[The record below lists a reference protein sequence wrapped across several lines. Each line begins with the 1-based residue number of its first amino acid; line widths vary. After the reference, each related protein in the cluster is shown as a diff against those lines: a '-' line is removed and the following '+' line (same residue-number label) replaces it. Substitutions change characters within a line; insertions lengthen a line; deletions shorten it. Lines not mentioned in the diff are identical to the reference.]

1 MEEKI
6 LKQMIAAVDE
16 VVKQNKSD
24 FYKYDLH
31 TLSSHDTP
39 EFVWG
44 VYEYG
49 TALLVIDIDKAKNVL
64 DNDEA
69 GRFTLMDDPN
79 CFFIRFSYS
88 SFEKLFHYKD
98 GVMNEVTIET
108 VRNIYESFATEL
120 IKYVSDKY
128 GNSEGKY
135 WGKKI
140 PIHFTSHEAF
150 KFFLEMAHEEAG
162 ESLLWCVGMFRGYQ
176 RIAIRHTI
184 YISIDRFCDK
194 GFYFEVEENGCM
206 KLNGGILF
214 YDGKWHRHT

>member
-1 MEEKI
+1 MEEKV

-16 VVKQNKSD
+16 VVKYNKSD

-31 TLSSHDTP
+31 TLNDYDTS

-49 TALLVIDIDKAKNVL
+49 TALLVIDIDKAKYAL
-64 DNDEA
+64 DNGEA
-69 GRFTLMDDPN
+69 SRFTFMNDPN

-98 GVMNEVTIET
+98 GIMNEITIET
-108 VRNIYESFATEL
+108 VRNIYESFTAEL
-120 IKYVSDKY
+120 LKYVSDKY
-128 GNSEGKY
+128 GGSEGKY

-150 KFFLEMAHEEAG
+150 KFFLEMVHEEAG
-162 ESLLWCVGMFRGYQ
+162 ENLLECARVFRGYQ
-176 RIAIRHTI
+176 RIAINHAI
-184 YISIDRFCDK
+184 YISIDSFCDK
-194 GFYFEVEENGCM
+194 GFYFEVEVNGCQ